1 MLGWCIYRVENVDE
15 NLVFFY
21 SGYSKSHDMSK
32 ILKSIA
38 ISWIGALLAL
48 ITFAFLTGKGGKG
61 KGALGK
67 LLGGFESY
75 GSVPPGDIARAND
88 PTDSMY
94 EFPLQSN
101 NARRPARTNN
111 RTLQNVRYPVS
122 GAPSMLPTAPMSIPM
137 TTSPGA
143 PSAAAYEPNIW
154 SGISPETTSFGSA
167 LLDDLLPSATAA
179 PVRGLDGFSSIFAGR
194 ESATP
199 LGS

>member
-1 MLGWCIYRVENVDE
+1 
-15 NLVFFY
+15 
-21 SGYSKSHDMSK
+21 MSK

-48 ITFAFLTGKGGKG
+48 ITFAFLTGQGGKAS
-61 KGALGK
+61 GALRK

-75 GSVPPGDIARAND
+75 GSFPSADISRVND
-88 PTDSMY
+88 SGDSMY
-94 EFPLQSN
+94 EFPMQTN

-111 RTLQNVRYPVS
+111 RTLQNVRYPIS
-122 GAPSMLPTAPMSIPM
+122 GAPSMLPTAPMSTPM

-143 PSAAAYEPNIW
+143 PGAAAYEEGIW
-154 SGISPETTSFGSA
+154 SNISPDTTAFNGA

-179 PVRGLDGFSSIFAGR
+179 PVRTLDSYASVFGGR

-199 LGS
+199 LDS